1 MSKLL
6 ENPLKVVTIR
16 TLILTLIV
24 DVIMYIILRD
34 AGIKFI
40 FGSSLGILTSL
51 LGFHLINL
59 SLKKSLK
66 FNETKAALLHR
77 RDQIFRNLLYM
88 LVIVLSI
95 KIDSIDTFTTVLGL
109 LAVRMVIQSDSVLN
123 WFKLF
128 YKKEV

>member
-34 AGIKFI
+34 SGIKYI

>member
-16 TLILTLIV
+16 TLMLTLIV

-34 AGIKFI
+34 SGIKYI